1 MTTFGKALESLRKHG
16 DKDHHKTAVIISE
29 EFLKTMTHQQPD
41 IQCHLNQAMASRIS
55 LNRQKLHSIF
65 KTIVFCGRQ
74 NIALR
79 GHRDD
84 ATDIERDVD
93 DLENHGNLRTFDAG
107 DNVLAEHLATA
118 SRNATYTSKTIQNE
132 IINIVANQV
141 RSKIVG
147 KIEAAKWYTVISDEV
162 TDASNKEQSSLVL
175 RYVDSDT
182 LLVRED
188 LIGFVECNTGI
199 TGRELANKITSSLQA
214 FGSDLSNLQGQAY
227 DGAGNMAGSVN
238 GTAALISA
246 QYPLA
251 LYPHCASHCLNLAVV
266 KSLHITSV
274 RNMMGVIE
282 RVYQFFAAH
291 PKRQTALEKAIS
303 DIQPTSK
310 VHKLKDMC
318 RTRWVQRIDA
328 IQVFK
333 SLHQCTVTCMEGICN
348 DGPRLWSPDAV
359 TAARSL

>member
-1 MTTFGKALESLRKHG
+1 M
-16 DKDHHKTAVIISE
+16 
-29 EFLKTMTHQQPD
+29 
-41 IQCHLNQAMASRIS
+41 
-55 LNRQKLHSIF
+55 
-65 KTIVFCGRQ
+65 
-74 NIALR
+74 
-79 GHRDD
+79 
-84 ATDIERDVD
+84 
-93 DLENHGNLRTFDAG
+93 
-107 DNVLAEHLATA
+107 
-118 SRNATYTSKTIQNE
+118 
-132 IINIVANQV
+132 INIVADQV

-162 TDASNKEQSSLVL
+162 TDASNKEKLSLVL

-188 LIGFVECNTGI
+188 LIGFVEYNTGI

-214 FGSDLSNLQGQAY
+214 FGLDLSNLRGQAY

-251 LYPHCASHCLNLAVV
+251 LYLHCLTLSESSCCQVIADYQCSKYDGCNRKGLP
-266 KSLHITSV
+266 IFSV
-274 RNMMGVIE
+274 
-282 RVYQFFAAH
+282 H

-303 DIQPTSK
+303 DTQPTSK

-318 RTRWVQRIDA
+318 RTRWVQRVDA

-348 DGPRLWSPDAV
+348 DGPRLWSPDAL
-359 TAARSL
+359 TDARSHN